1 MSGFVNFLNMKKSS
15 LVLFLFFLLIS
26 CTHNDNNTGQ
36 GNTIAPGIKRKVMDI
51 AINYARDKL
60 KDSKKS
66 AEKGGIINIVNN
78 QIKYV
83 IDPSRIVVGLIDDD
97 PDEDAIVSIS
107 SYNGQ
112 FLTTTEHLILI
123 KSNGKFKITKVIELD
138 MKVLKI
144 KDRIIYVEIPKLPP
158 DSPNYNCASCREVV
172 KFKYLNG
179 DLSKID

>member
-15 LVLFLFFLLIS
+15 LVFFLFFLFIS
-26 CTHNDNNTGQ
+26 CTHNDNKTGQ
-36 GNTIAPGIKRKVMDI
+36 GNTIAPAIKRKVMDI
-51 AINYARDKL
+51 AINYAKNKL

-66 AEKGGIINIVNN
+66 VEKGGIINIVNN

-97 PDEDAIVSIS
+97 TNEDAIVSIS

-123 KSNGKFKITKVIELD
+123 KSNGKFKITKVIERD
-138 MKVLKI
+138 MRVLKI
-144 KDRIIYVEIPKLPP
+144 KDRVIYVEIPKLPP
-158 DSPNYNCASCREVV
+158 DSPNYNCAICREVV

>member
-1 MSGFVNFLNMKKSS
+1 MKKSS
-15 LVLFLFFLLIS
+15 LLLFLFFLLIS
-26 CTHNDNNTGQ
+26 CIHNDTKTGQ
-36 GNTIAPGIKRKVMDI
+36 GNTVAPGIKRKVMDI

-66 AEKGGIINIVNN
+66 VEKGGIINIVNN

-83 IDPSRIVVGLIDDD
+83 IDPSKIVVGLIDDD
-97 PDEDAIVSIS
+97 TNEDAIVSIS

-112 FLTTTEHLILI
+112 FLATNEHLILI
-123 KSNGKFKITKVIELD
+123 KTNGKFKVTKVIERD
-138 MKVLKI
+138 MKILKI